1 MWRADWLSGS
11 GDVDELV
18 DAWPVCLK
26 SWVWSPA
33 WHKQGLV
40 ACICNPSIGDW
51 VQKDQKFKVML
62 GRTEWDHLEV
72 HEILFKGRKG
82 RVMYKETHWCC
93 KPCLTNEDS
102 NDKRVCECVDVG
114 RLEDNP
120 TVVPRELS
128 LLFSETGSFTYQAG
142 KSGWPADL
150 KDRFVSSVGWQADA
164 TILDY
169 FLKSGSGDSTQVLMC
184 SKHFSSFLPFCF
196 SVWDISSDLLFKVF
210 E

>member
-18 DAWPVCLK
+18 DACPVCLK

-114 RLEDNP
+114 WKTTRLSFLGSCP
-120 TVVPRELS
+120 CCFLRQALS
-128 LLFSETGSFTYQAG
+128 LTKQVSLAG
-142 KSGWPADL
+142 QRTSRIGLSPL
-150 KDRFVSSVGWQADA
+150 YGDRQMPLYW
-164 TILDY
+164 TI
-169 FLKSGSGDSTQVLMC
+169 F
-184 SKHFSSFLPFCF
+184 
-196 SVWDISSDLLFKVF
+196 
-210 E
+210 